1 MAARLDPKRVM
12 PVLQAA
18 LKEDI
23 GTRDLTT
30 AAVIH
35 PALNVKAEIITCQPG
50 IVAGIPLVEWAC
62 GLLHRN
68 IRVKPM
74 IRDGDAVNSGKALVF
89 LEGPARPILSG
100 ERAILNFLSRL
111 SGVATLTRAF
121 VEAVKPYPVKILDT
135 RKTTPLLRYLE
146 KYAVA
151 CGGGYNH
158 RMGLYDQVLIKDN
171 HLQVLAQA
179 HSTTHGVP
187 ADHAAVIAQALAR
200 VQQVGARR
208 VKIEVEVRT
217 IEEFRVAL
225 DQGPDLILLDHMS
238 VETIRDAVRL
248 RRQSGRKVLLE
259 ASGGIT
265 LETVAHVASTG
276 VEFISIGALTR
287 SAPGLDVALDIV

>member
-111 SGVATLTRAF
+111 SGAATLTRGF